1 MMIELL
7 FSFCDLPEIT
17 GDALADEMHEV
28 GLTNDDE
35 PFWKQYRCIFG
46 WCAFSILIASRISMS
61 FEHAG
66 SHKQPM
72 CELLTRSTV
81 LST

>member
-1 MMIELL
+1 MQAPVQQTEITDRISC
-7 FSFCDLPEIT
+7 SFCDLPEIS

-46 WCAFSILIASRISMS
+46 W
-61 FEHAG
+61 
-66 SHKQPM
+66 
-72 CELLTRSTV
+72 
-81 LST
+81 